1 MRSTRVQ
8 SLITPIKVSEGI
20 MRSQCPAS
28 SEICQA
34 LKALAEG
41 GKLWITNGGHFYWL
55 ALKRV
60 YGDHKAALSASDKKS
75 GTEIIHSWLKT
86 FIARENFKLLN
97 NKGLLV
103 CGHKRPECHSIRPL
117 FEENTMQKTWTNFSN
132 ERQTDSQQVSGNKLR
147 FGSDGVWT
155 WVQVLPREI
164 SLSLCPMSVLFIHR
178 TSDKKC
184 PEGEKYLIKIILY
197 RVISESSLILKINLP
212 SPAR

>member
-34 LKALAEG
+34 LKAEG

-178 TSDKKC
+178 TSDKKNVRR
-184 PEGEKYLIKIILY
+184 GKNIW
-197 RVISESSLILKINLP
+197 LK
-212 SPAR
+212 